1 MGESLLT
8 FSGTS
13 TTQTVEVRVRNDN
26 VSEGPER
33 FLAGL
38 EFVGS
43 AINGIQLEPNEATI
57 QINDDDSKSPLY
69 TLT

>member
-13 TTQTVEVRVRNDN
+13 TTQTVEVRVRKDK

-43 AINGIQLEPNEATI
+43 AINGIQLEPNEAI
-57 QINDDDSKSPLY
+57 VQINDDDSKSPLP
-69 TLT
+69 